1 MADSEDDP
9 STRRWC
15 HTSLRRVLVSEGCW
29 AILLVENPKVCV
41 HFGSWIALRGPR
53 KWALALKRDGYA
65 NDTLSGDKQKSCCS
79 WRTQKVWKRCFVWS
93 DAELRLFSQ
102 VLAGGKVTGAAGE
115 SKAPEMEPPPPPP
128 GVDFTSPGRECSQVS
143 RWFPCFRALQE
154 SNCSLVVG
162 IRTWLPRLP
171 RLTFCHHSSLTA
183 TLRG

>member
-102 VLAGGKVTGAAGE
+102 VLAGVKVTGAAWE
-115 SKAPEMEPPPPPP
+115 SNASGMDPPPPHLVWISPP
-128 GVDFTSPGRECSQVS
+128 RAVNVLRCRDGFLASGPFRSPTV
-143 RWFPCFRALQE
+143 L
-154 SNCSLVVG
+154 
-162 IRTWLPRLP
+162 
-171 RLTFCHHSSLTA
+171 
-183 TLRG
+183 